1 VERLWWLEGPAEAIA
16 AEPIP
21 PDGHTE
27 IIVHGGDPFA
37 ELGPHGKLV
46 QDRVL
51 IAGQTTRAVRL
62 VPCGHTPSPSL
73 RPTASSRRIRARPL

>member
-37 ELGPHGKLV
+37 ELGPH
-46 QDRVL
+46 
-51 IAGQTTRAVRL
+51 
-62 VPCGHTPSPSL
+62 
-73 RPTASSRRIRARPL
+73 ASWCRTES